1 MKMKNLL
8 KIGLIVLTIFSN
20 SAQARGLDY
29 NAESSCTSISYE
41 EQTVFNECL
50 KNDVVFHNAF
60 QNIHFDQNCK
70 LENLQKF
77 VDDMNRYKYNCVD
90 AARILQ
96 NSKITK

>member
-29 NAESSCTSISYE
+29 SAESSCTSISYE
-41 EQTVFNECL
+41 EQTVFSECL
-50 KNDVVFHNAF
+50 KNNVAFHNAF
-60 QNIHFDQNCK
+60 QNIQSDQNCK
-70 LENLQKF
+70 LENLQRF
-77 VDDMNRYKYNCVD
+77 VDDMNLYKCNCVD